1 MATDYILFIHGV
13 NTRAAKEPPDYAD
26 KLFNFIQ
33 NNVGSSLSL
42 KKVVLY
48 WGNVNKDAEDTL
60 REDLTTS
67 EAWNKLW
74 FKEYRKIE
82 LLQFAGD
89 AALYISRYVGSQVV
103 EKLKTDAWQELQGY
117 KPEEDRL
124 HIVTHSWGTVI
135 LFDILFADRWSNEK
149 ISGHQSVM
157 DIRRFLCGLPPN
169 PEEGLCLASIHTMGS
184 PIALFSL
191 VSVEGSSHDFKPLFQ
206 QLLSSLYK
214 RLGKPLPWLNFIHPG
229 DPVGWPLEKLVGKLV
244 VDEEHPQ
251 DKQYVAIQDVVTQNA
266 HLFDFVTEPVSQTYL
281 ALLYGGA
288 AHISYL
294 SSEEV
299 AKRIADT
306 IQEAAKAS
314 IRSLNQL
321 S

>member
-1 MATDYILFIHGV
+1 MATDYVLFIHGV

-26 KLFNFIQ
+26 KLFDFIK
-33 NNVGSSLSL
+33 NNVGSSLTL
-42 KKVVLY
+42 KKVALY
-48 WGNVNKDAEDTL
+48 WGNVNKDAEEIL

-67 EAWNKLW
+67 EAWDKLW
-74 FKEYRKIE
+74 FKDYRRIE

-103 EKLKTDAWQELQGY
+103 EKLKRDALKELQGY
-117 KPEEDRL
+117 QPEEDRL

-149 ISGHQSVM
+149 IPSHQSVM

-169 PEEGLCLASIHTMGS
+169 PEKGLCLASIHTMGS

-191 VSVEGSSHDFKPLFQ
+191 VSVEGSSHDFKPLFN
-206 QLLSSLYK
+206 QLLSSLYIK
-214 RLGKPLPWLNFIHPG
+214 LGRPLPWLNFIHPG
-229 DPVGWPLEKLVGKLV
+229 DPVAWPLEKLIGKLV
-244 VDEEHPQ
+244 VNENHPE

-266 HLFDFVTEPVSQTYL
+266 NLFDFITEPVSQTYL

-288 AHISYL
+288 AHSSYL

-306 IQEAAKAS
+306 IKAAAKAS
-314 IRSLNQL
+314 VRSPKQIF
-321 S
+321 